1 MSKALA
7 NTGQFQNSLPASITY
22 LVLYMTLVEKFGIH
36 SNQFVQ
42 AGQVDI
48 IDENALVDGDHV
60 GDHLGLHE

>member
-1 MSKALA
+1 
-7 NTGQFQNSLPASITY
+7 
-22 LVLYMTLVEKFGIH
+22 MTLVEKFGIH

-48 IDENALVDGDHV
+48 IDEKALVDGDHV